1 MTDICLRD
9 GERFDDLER
18 CGYRIIQNSK
28 AFCFGM
34 DAVLLS
40 AFARVDSGDNV
51 LDLCCGNGI
60 IPILLRAKTQGRH
73 FSGIEIQPIVAD
85 MAARSVAAN
94 GLQADIDIIEGDI
107 KQVGAYFAK
116 ATFDVVTVNPP
127 YLPVHAGLQN
137 RDSAK
142 NIARHEVHAT
152 LADVIYAAGIMLR
165 TGGRLCIVHRPT
177 RLAQIFECLAQHSLQ
192 PKRMRLVHAYIDS
205 PPDMVLIEAV
215 RGARPELKC
224 EKPLIVFEQ
233 QGVYTDEVGRM
244 YRF

>member
-1 MTDICLRD
+1 MTDYLRE

-18 CGYRIIQNSK
+18 CGYRIIQNPK

-40 AFARVDSGDNV
+40 SFTRVSRGDNV

-73 FSGIEIQPIVAD
+73 FSGIEIQPYIAD
-85 MAARSVAAN
+85 MAIRSVAAN

-107 KQVGAYFAK
+107 RQVGAYFGK

-142 NIARHEVHAT
+142 NIARHEIVAT
-152 LADVIYAAGIMLR
+152 LTDVLCAANIMLR
-165 TGGRLCIVHRPT
+165 TGGRLYIVHRPT
-177 RLAQIFECLAQHSLQ
+177 RLAQIFECLAQNNLQ
-192 PKRMRLVHAYIDS
+192 PKRMRLVHPYIDS

-215 RGARPELKC
+215 RGGRPELKC
-224 EKPLIVFEQ
+224 EKPLIIFER
-233 QGVYTDEVGRM
+233 QGVYTDEVGRI